1 MIKNFDNIHHV
12 AIYLRISQEKRG
24 ENVETLENHR
34 QILIEF
40 CKENEF
46 TYEEF
51 GEVISGGKSEID
63 QRVALK
69 KLLQNI
75 EKYDAIACFELTR
88 ISRNGL
94 ISQTVKQY
102 CIDYDKPILTP
113 YQSYDLANS
122 ETDRLLFDVGSM
134 ISSHEHSTIG
144 KRSKA
149 NKIQMTKAGLHVS
162 GNVPFGYIRNNSTK
176 KLEIDEKTAPI
187 IKYIFQ
193 LHSQGYGSFKI
204 RDILNSEGYKSATGK
219 AFSLPSIKRII
230 RNPVYK
236 GTLVFNNRKKIKRN
250 GKFEYDNIETY
261 TIENA
266 HPPIIPADEWDRA
279 NKDREE
285 RAVRAGQIREKP
297 AIKSGVTL
305 LKDLMYCGVCGK
317 KMIIRKD
324 YKTAVGYTLKKC
336 EYLLSNGEKCTNCGK
351 KLDAVIAQVLVAL
364 TKYSDDLS
372 RMEDQLKNNE
382 VTNFNEINQLKLGQI
397 DKAIKETE
405 QKQKN
410 LIELAMEGLFSHNE
424 IRQKKQ
430 ELIAKLDELNAKK
443 AEIIESIDSLS
454 VEDEIK
460 IIQEKR
466 KLILNLKEDMD
477 QEYGNEILKRFI
489 KKIYF
494 TREIPKEILKKSSA
508 NPLRKNYP
516 FELKFEFYE

>member
-1 MIKNFDNIHHV
+1 M
-12 AIYLRISQEKRG
+12 
-24 ENVETLENHR
+24 
-34 QILIEF
+34 
-40 CKENEF
+40 
-46 TYEEF
+46 
-51 GEVISGGKSEID
+51 
-63 QRVALK
+63 
-69 KLLQNI
+69 
-75 EKYDAIACFELTR
+75 
-88 ISRNGL
+88 
-94 ISQTVKQY
+94 
-102 CIDYDKPILTP
+102 
-113 YQSYDLANS
+113 
-122 ETDRLLFDVGSM
+122 
-134 ISSHEHSTIG
+134 
-144 KRSKA
+144 
-149 NKIQMTKAGLHVS
+149 
-162 GNVPFGYIRNNSTK
+162 
-176 KLEIDEKTAPI
+176 
-187 IKYIFQ
+187 
-193 LHSQGYGSFKI
+193 
-204 RDILNSEGYKSATGK
+204 
-219 AFSLPSIKRII
+219 
-230 RNPVYK
+230 
-236 GTLVFNNRKKIKRN
+236 
-250 GKFEYDNIETY
+250 
-261 TIENA
+261 
-266 HPPIIPADEWDRA
+266 
-279 NKDREE
+279 
-285 RAVRAGQIREKP
+285 
-297 AIKSGVTL
+297 
-305 LKDLMYCGVCGK
+305 
-317 KMIIRKD
+317 
-324 YKTAVGYTLKKC
+324 
-336 EYLLSNGEKCTNCGK
+336 SNGEKCTNCGK

-382 VTNFNEINQLKLGQI
+382 VTNFNEINQLKLDQI